1 MKLNN
6 ILNSSP
12 RYGFVVLNYNNY
24 IDTIACANSIL
35 KITHRDDYL
44 VVIVDNASPNN
55 SYGELRR
62 EFEGH
67 PKIIL
72 LLAEK
77 NTGYSG
83 GNNVGIR
90 ALMEIGVSQIII
102 ATNDTE
108 ILSANILDKFDE
120 INSSDVGIVGA
131 DVVTSEGVHQN
142 PPLHR
147 PTLLYFLNL
156 YLYAP
161 MAWLRAYLYK
171 MFPML
176 ERKRKASVSKE
187 IEILSGTHS
196 TMLVRQVYMLHGC
209 FLYLTKNY
217 IDKIGLLD
225 ESLFMYGEEDLMSW
239 NCETSGLKR
248 LYLPSIKV
256 LHKDGM
262 STKGVYKE
270 GKEEFVRAMTLKSKK
285 YLATK
290 IGRWDLFVVIM
301 RGMCK

>member
-6 ILNSSP
+6 ILNSSLK
-12 RYGFVVLNYNNY
+12 YGFVVLNYNNY
-24 IDTIACANSIL
+24 IDAVACANSIL

-44 VVIVDNASPNN
+44 IVIVDNASPNN
-55 SYGELRR
+55 SFNELKR

-67 PKIIL
+67 PKIVL
-72 LLAEK
+72 LLNEN

-90 ALMEIGVSQIII
+90 ALMDIGISQIII

-108 ILSANILDKFDE
+108 VLSTNILDRFDE
-120 INSSDVGIVGA
+120 INSSDVGIVGT
-131 DVVTSEGVHQN
+131 DVVTPEGVHQN
-142 PPLHR
+142 PPLYR

-161 MAWLRAYLYK
+161 MAWLRAHLYK
-171 MFPML
+171 RFPIL
-176 ERKRKASVSKE
+176 ERKRKSSVSNE
-187 IEILSGTHS
+187 IDILSGTQS
-196 TMLVRQVYMLHGC
+196 TMLVHQVYMLHGC

-225 ESLFMYGEEDLMSW
+225 ENLFMYGEEDLMSW
-239 NCETSGLKR
+239 NCETSRLKR

-270 GKEEFVRAMTLKSKK
+270 GKEEFVRAMTLKSKT

-290 IGRWDLFVVIM
+290 IGRWDLFVVAM
-301 RGMCK
+301 RGMYK